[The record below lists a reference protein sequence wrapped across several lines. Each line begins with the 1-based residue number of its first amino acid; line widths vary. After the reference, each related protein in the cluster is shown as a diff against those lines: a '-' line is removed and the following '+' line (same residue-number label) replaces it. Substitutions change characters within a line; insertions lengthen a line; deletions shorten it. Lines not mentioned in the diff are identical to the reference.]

1 MRDLE
6 ILNRKLNRSTAIR
19 IAAMLIALALI
30 IGPAAPVA
38 QAKCADVVELVIN
51 DGAEVTKSR
60 DIVINVKFQNKATHY
75 IICEDPDFNGCDW
88 KPVPFYGPIKYRL
101 SEGSGIKKIYFKAK
115 NLTVPGK
122 VYTVTIELIEGSS

>member
-1 MRDLE
+1 
-6 ILNRKLNRSTAIR
+6 
-19 IAAMLIALALI
+19 MLIALALAF
-30 IGPAAPVA
+30 GPAASVA
-38 QAKCADVVELVIN
+38 HAKCADVVEFVIN

-60 DIVINVKFQNKATHY
+60 DIVINVKFKNKATHY

-122 VYTVTIELIEGSS
+122 VYTATIELIDESS